1 MRKHRRQTQKGFTL
15 LEVLIVIVIIGLL
28 GGMTTTVIVSARR
41 SVSNSLISTQ
51 MAQLSIALDE
61 YKNRFGEYPPDFS
74 DPDAVMRHVHKR
86 WPRYS
91 CDTYAEF
98 LEDIRLGCLLSSQ
111 EWGRNDVAN
120 SSNGFGGSHWWSI
133 RSHISAL
140 VFWLGGLPDKNG
152 VPSGFYATP
161 KYPLGV
167 VNHSEP
173 IARPGRAK
181 REAPFFA
188 FERKFMGAYQS
199 DPFDAPVVGDN
210 TSNWLYY
217 PVDSKE
223 AWNASEN
230 AYLYVPAFCQGE
242 YPIVYFKPTT
252 RKPYHDKCFY
262 LTEGASGGVITCAVP
277 YDQELTIDDGGNVLD
292 FSPYEEKRFQLIH
305 PGADGMFSADRG
317 GVNPSA
323 EKHRCPVNGLYLD
336 IEDNDNLTNF
346 VENGTIESIHE

>member
-1 MRKHRRQTQKGFTL
+1 MRMHRRQTQKGFTL

-28 GGMTTTVIVSARR
+28 GGMTTTVVVSARR
-41 SVSNSLISTQ
+41 SVSNSLVSAQ

-74 DPDAVMRHVHKR
+74 DPEAVMRHVHKR

-91 CDTYAEF
+91 CNSYADF

-111 EWGRNDVAN
+111 DWRKDDDAN
-120 SSNGFGGSHWWSI
+120 SSNGFRGSHWWSI

-167 VNHSEP
+167 INHSKP

-181 REAPFFA
+181 RETPFFA

-199 DPFDAPVVGDN
+199 DPFNAPTVGDDTN
-210 TSNWLYY
+210 NWLYF

-223 AWNASEN
+223 ARDASEN
-230 AYLYVPAFCQGE
+230 AYLYVPAFCQGG

-252 RKPYHDKCFY
+252 GKSYDEKCFY
-262 LTEGASGGVITCAVP
+262 LAESSSGGVITCAVP
-277 YDQELTIDDGGNVLD
+277 YSQADGN
-292 FSPYEEKRFQLIH
+292 PYEEKRFQLVH
-305 PGADGMFSADRG
+305 PGADGMFSADRSDRG
-317 GVNPSA
+317 GVNPSS
-323 EKHRCPVNGLYLD
+323 EPLRCPVTGDNLD
-336 IEDNDNLTNF
+336 LEDNDNLTNF
-346 VENGTIESIHE
+346 VENGTLESLLE

>member
-1 MRKHRRQTQKGFTL
+1 MRMYRRQTQKGFTL

-41 SVSNSLISTQ
+41 SVSNSLVSTQ

-91 CDTYAEF
+91 CETYADF

-111 EWGRNDVAN
+111 EWGRNVKVD
-120 SSNGFGGSHWWSI
+120 SFDFECERFHWWSI

-167 VNHSEP
+167 VSDRDPLGVVNRKP

-181 REAPFFA
+181 RETPFFA

-199 DPFDAPVVGDN
+199 DPFNAPVDGDDTN
-210 TSNWLYY
+210 NWLYF
-217 PVDSKE
+217 PVDSEK
-223 AWNASEN
+223 AWDDSKK
-230 AYLYVPAFCQGE
+230 AYRYVPAFCQGG

-252 RKPYHDKCFY
+252 QKLYDEKCFY
-262 LTEGASGGVITCAVP
+262 LAESATGGVVTCAVP
-277 YDQELTIDDGGNVLD
+277 YSQVDGT
-292 FSPYEEKRFQLIH
+292 PYEEKRFQLIH
-305 PGADGMFSADRG
+305 PGADGMFSANRG
-317 GVNPSA
+317 AVNPSA
-323 EKHRCPVNGLYLD
+323 ENLRCPVNGANLD

>member
-41 SVSNSLISTQ
+41 SVSNSLVSTQ

-74 DPDAVMRHVHKR
+74 DPEAVMRHVHKR

-91 CDTYAEF
+91 CDSYADF

-111 EWGRNDVAN
+111 EWGRNDVAD

-181 REAPFFA
+181 RETPFFA
-188 FERKFMGAYQS
+188 FESKFMGAYQS
-199 DPFDAPVVGDN
+199 DPFDAPVVGDDTN
-210 TSNWLYY
+210 NWYY
-217 PVDSKE
+217 FPVDSEE
-223 AWNASEN
+223 AWDASKN
-230 AYLYVPAFCQGE
+230 AYLYVPAFCQGD

-252 RKPYHDKCFY
+252 RKPYDAKCFY
-262 LTEGASGGVITCAVP
+262 LAEGATGGVISCAVP
-277 YDQELTIDDGGNVLD
+277 YSQLDGI
-292 FSPYEEKRFQLIH
+292 PYEEKRFQLVH

-317 GVNPSA
+317 AVNPSA
-323 EKHRCPVNGLYLD
+323 ENLRCPVNGANLD